1 MVILDIKKPK
11 KCIWYED
18 GQDCKCPLLDD
29 NDCCRGQGNEAN
41 SAANDW
47 DDLMKGCP
55 IKGVLPDEHGDLIDR
70 DKFVDKYIRHY
81 TEQERKMNLVF
92 AAVEVKQDFADMIY
106 EEDAVIA
113 AERKDDEQ
121 ID

>member
-1 MVILDIKKPK
+1 MVIVDIKKPK

-47 DDLMKGCP
+47 ADLMKGCP
-55 IKGVLPDEHGDLIDR
+55 IKGVLPEEHGDLVDR
-70 DKFVDKYIRHY
+70 DALKEKKVYSHERHEYVVPVAYIDW
-81 TEQERKMNLVF
+81 Q
-92 AAVEVKQDFADMIY
+92 
-106 EEDAVIA
+106 DAVIA
-113 AERKDDEQ
+113 AERKDDGTTA
-121 ID
+121 D

>member
-1 MVILDIKKPK
+1 MSKLILDIKKPK

-47 DDLMKGCP
+47 DDLLKGCP
-55 IKGVLPDEHGDLIDR
+55 IKGELVLCKECDYRKPPSDYCEKLQKAYVPDY
-70 DKFVDKYIRHY
+70 FYCKYGK
-81 TEQERKMNLVF
+81 RK
-92 AAVEVKQDFADMIY
+92 EK
-106 EEDAVIA
+106 EECSD
-113 AERKDDEQ
+113 
-121 ID
+121 

>member
-18 GQDCKCPLLDD
+18 GQDKKCPLLDD

-41 SAANDW
+41 SAANNW

-55 IKGVLPDEHGDLIDR
+55 IKWELVRCYECVHKSNKVKPVKGLAYCDYQQRIMYNTDFCNHG
-70 DKFVDKYIRHY
+70 
-81 TEQERKMNLVF
+81 ERK
-92 AAVEVKQDFADMIY
+92 EK
-106 EEDAVIA
+106 EDGTN
-113 AERKDDEQ
+113 
-121 ID
+121 

>member
-55 IKGVLPDEHGDLIDR
+55 IKGEISEIELMHLAIFFREEER
-70 DKFVDKYIRHY
+70 AFVAR
-81 TEQERKMNLVF
+81 N
-92 AAVEVKQDFADMIY
+92 
-106 EEDAVIA
+106 IA
-113 AERKDDEQ
+113 AERNNDEHHGS
-121 ID
+121 

>member
-47 DDLMKGCP
+47 GDLMKGCP
-55 IKGVLPDEHGDLIDR
+55 IKWELVRCGECKYYE
-70 DKFVDKYIRHY
+70 KFNSWCAYCKKVDSYISN
-81 TEQERKMNLVF
+81 ENWF
-92 AAVEVKQDFADMIY
+92 CADG
-106 EEDAVIA
+106 
-113 AERKDDEQ
+113 ERKDGKENGN
-121 ID
+121 